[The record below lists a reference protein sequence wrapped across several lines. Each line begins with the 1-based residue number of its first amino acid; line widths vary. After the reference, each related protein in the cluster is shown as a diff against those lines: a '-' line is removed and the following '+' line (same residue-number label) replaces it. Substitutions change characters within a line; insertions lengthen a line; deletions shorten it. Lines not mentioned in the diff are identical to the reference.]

1 MATEQPGLAAGTA
14 WRWLRGRFSTDAT
27 GDNSLSLLKS
37 VAEVSAIAVAVAFV
51 YGWSYLAAYYRTFG
65 LNPIE
70 IEVSVPVVAATA
82 VYAFYNSKWILWTF
96 VVFLAVIFLLG
107 SRLRVLLLVLV
118 SLLFIL
124 TAWAGLD
131 RGRDRANKDILTDSS
146 ELPNVAF
153 AAKISGKTEKM
164 DVPSCVGFENYG
176 SMDCKL
182 LLHLKNTYYFFQPVP
197 QLGVGGNINVYA
209 LFDTDLSGVHVQRG
223 IE

>member
-1 MATEQPGLAAGTA
+1 MATEQPGLAAGSS
-14 WRWLRGRFSTDAT
+14 WSWLRIGRTKSDAA
-27 GDNSLSLLKS
+27 GENSLSLLKS
-37 VAEVSAIAVAVAFV
+37 VAEISAIAVAIAFV

-65 LNPIE
+65 LNPLE
-70 IEVSVPVVAATA
+70 FEVSVPVVAATA
-82 VYAFYNSKWILWTF
+82 VYAFYNSKWILGTLA
-96 VVFLAVIFLLG
+96 VFLVAIFLLG
-107 SRLRVLLLVLV
+107 RVRILLLVLV

-131 RGRDRANKDILTDSS
+131 RGRDRANKDIFTDSS

-153 AAKISGKTEKM
+153 AAKIGNKTEKM
-164 DVPSCVGFENYG
+164 DAPSCVGFENYG

-197 QLGVGGNINVYA
+197 QLGVGGNINVYV
-209 LFDTDLSGVHVQRG
+209 LFDTDLLGVHVQRG